1 MSTNALFRQLT
12 AGITFDTKKFSSEA
26 TKFGLIKNIKEP
38 VDEGKKVE
46 LPCLEKIR
54 KEVKEHMKKEALKEN
69 ANDSEDEITVLG
81 KIKKSEKKKVKKK
94 KKTKE
99 KIKEAFTEQMNQFR
113 NANNIH
119 VNGTDIPEPIND
131 WSKLVD
137 KYQMSEKVISSIPYN
152 SPTPIQMQAIP
163 LMLEGRELLACAP
176 TGSGKTAAFLLPIIH
191 SLKEPRNG
199 GYRAVVVVPTKE
211 LAVQINNEC
220 SSLCKE
226 TGLRPHTLGK
236 VKSDKPS
243 SVKHDILVTPPNRLV
258 YMLNHDPP
266 LLNLDK
272 VEWLVIDEADK
283 LFEAGATGFRSQL
296 ATVYKACSGPAIR
309 RAMFSATLGPEVENW
324 CRLSLDNMVKV
335 RVGAANSATTTINQK
350 LLYCG
355 SESGKLVAF
364 RDLVRGGL
372 QPPVLVFVQTK
383 ERAGELFKELLYDGI
398 HVDVIHSE
406 RSEQQRENTVR
417 AFRSGGVWVLICTE
431 LMGRGIDFKGVN
443 LVINYDFPPSAV
455 SYIHRIGR
463 TGRAGRQ
470 GQAVTFFT
478 EGDRTLLR
486 TIAQVMRNSGC
497 EVPEYMLH
505 LKKPSRDDKKKLVER
520 APKRD
525 GIRKESKYEKEG
537 RKKKEEMIAASR
549 KRKQEA
555 ISGSLDDESLERPK
569 KSTKM
574 ETISESGDTIKDEGK
589 DLNVKV
595 AKKKRKKHRTAAKDE

>member
-243 SVKHDILVTPPNRLV
+243 SVRHDILVTPPNRLV

-372 QPPVLVFVQTK
+372 QPPVLVSCRPRRGLGSFSK
-383 ERAGELFKELLYDGI
+383 SFSMMEYMWMLF
-398 HVDVIHSE
+398 
-406 RSEQQRENTVR
+406 TVR
-417 AFRSGGVWVLICTE
+417 DQNNRE
-431 LMGRGIDFKGVN
+431 
-443 LVINYDFPPSAV
+443 
-455 SYIHRIGR
+455 R
-463 TGRAGRQ
+463 TQ
-470 GQAVTFFT
+470 
-478 EGDRTLLR
+478 
-486 TIAQVMRNSGC
+486 
-497 EVPEYMLH
+497 
-505 LKKPSRDDKKKLVER
+505 
-520 APKRD
+520 
-525 GIRKESKYEKEG
+525 
-537 RKKKEEMIAASR
+537 
-549 KRKQEA
+549 
-555 ISGSLDDESLERPK
+555 
-569 KSTKM
+569 
-574 ETISESGDTIKDEGK
+574 
-589 DLNVKV
+589 
-595 AKKKRKKHRTAAKDE
+595 